1 MEPSITLVVETTNQR
16 LFERIESLTRGSH
29 IAVLGTAL
37 LNEKAIQ
44 QMAAQRLGVVILDG
58 QSAEADYLPFAQKL
72 RAANPGTKC
81 VVFGNSLDVAVM
93 ARAVVAG
100 VQGYLPSS
108 ITYPDFVESISEIVA
123 GRSPKADSAFTRTAV
138 VMAIPASLDGTQ
150 ASSGKMTSAMKKA
163 ASQCLNLG
171 LTVPETAR
179 YLGIP
184 EERVGRCVARTATV
198 GSASDHIT
206 KHRLLYG
213 AAFAVGLLTMS
224 QVSGM
229 RASDIPKTEPVHGQ
243 VLYEDGST
251 LPADICELTFHSLA
265 APTQGR
271 IRLGRGVLEGQK
283 GELQRVCYDAKFPGL
298 PPGEYK
304 VTVRLPGQVPLPE
317 YIAAAKYGDPATTPL
332 IIDTILERFV
342 LKIKKPKELLER
354 FDRDANGFLEAVE
367 RASAREA
374 VNQDVA
380 VKGGGD

>member
-1 MEPSITLVVETTNQR
+1 
-16 LFERIESLTRGSH
+16 LT
-29 IAVLGTAL
+29 
-37 LNEKAIQ
+37 EKAIQ
-44 QMAAQRLGVVILDG
+44 QMAARRLGIVILDG
-58 QSAEADYLPFAQKL
+58 QSAEEDYLLFAQKL
-72 RAANPGTKC
+72 RAATPSTKC

-93 ARAVVAG
+93 ARAVAAG
-100 VQGYLPSS
+100 VQGYLPSI
-108 ITYPDFVESISEIVA
+108 ITYPDFVESISEIAA
-123 GRSPKADSAFTRTAV
+123 GRSPKADSAFTRTAAL
-138 VMAIPASLDGTQ
+138 MAIPASLDGMQ
-150 ASSGKMTSAMKKA
+150 DSSGKMTSAMKKA
-163 ASQCLNLG
+163 AFQCLNLG
-171 LTVPETAR
+171 LTVPETAH

-184 EERVGRCVARTATV
+184 EEHVERCVARTATV
-198 GSASDHIT
+198 GSASEHIT

-213 AAFAVGLLTMS
+213 AAFAAGILTMS

-251 LPADICELTFHSLA
+251 LPAGICELMFHSLA

-332 IIDTILERFV
+332 VVDTTLERFV
-342 LKIKKPKELLER
+342 LKIKKPKELMER
-354 FDRDANGFLEAVE
+354 FDRDANGFLEAME
-367 RASAREA
+367 RASVREA
-374 VNQDVA
+374 IYEGVRSQ
-380 VKGGGD
+380 GCGD